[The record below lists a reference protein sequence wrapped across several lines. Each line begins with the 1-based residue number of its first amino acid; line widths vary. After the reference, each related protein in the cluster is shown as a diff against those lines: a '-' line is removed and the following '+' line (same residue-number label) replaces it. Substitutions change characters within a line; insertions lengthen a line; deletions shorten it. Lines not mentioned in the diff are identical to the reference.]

1 MRAEQYNLKKT
12 AIFIKFILKF
22 VFFFSLA
29 ITFSY
34 VVVIAVNRLKLQ
46 NELQEFLLAI
56 KNKKKRT
63 NIARE

>member
-1 MRAEQYNLKKT
+1 M
-12 AIFIKFILKF
+12 
-22 VFFFSLA
+22 FFFSLA